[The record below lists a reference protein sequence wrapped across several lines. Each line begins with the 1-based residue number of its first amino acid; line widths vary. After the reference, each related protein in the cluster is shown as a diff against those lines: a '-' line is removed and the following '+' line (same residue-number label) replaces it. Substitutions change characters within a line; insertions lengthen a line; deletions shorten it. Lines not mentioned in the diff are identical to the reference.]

1 MKQGYLFSLLFL
13 LHLQQV
19 FAPVPRCSP
28 LIIINKVPESMSL
41 TSDMNPYFPV
51 AECEYGG
58 PMQAILAGDFNS
70 VFILDEPGKIPLH
83 NLYELVWIVKKG
95 WPRLQR
101 ILAGEE
107 EFKFSPEILL
117 EGYRGDQK
125 TPRLQQ
131 LGHGTSRDKT
141 KIDQTFSQSVQEL
154 LDLERRRRRK

>member
-1 MKQGYLFSLLFL
+1 MNLRQLSLLFL
-13 LHLQQV
+13 LHLHQV

-28 LIIINKVPESMSL
+28 LFIINKVPESMSL

-58 PMQAILAGDFNS
+58 PIQAILAGDFNS
-70 VFILDEPGKIPLH
+70 VFILDQPEKIPLH
-83 NLYELVWIVKKG
+83 NLYELTWIVKKG

-117 EGYRGDQK
+117 EGYKGDQK
-125 TPRLQQ
+125 TPRLEH
-131 LGHGTSRDKT
+131 LGQSTSRDKT
-141 KIDQTFSQSVQEL
+141 KIDESFSASIQEL
-154 LDLERRRRRK
+154 LALEKRRRRK